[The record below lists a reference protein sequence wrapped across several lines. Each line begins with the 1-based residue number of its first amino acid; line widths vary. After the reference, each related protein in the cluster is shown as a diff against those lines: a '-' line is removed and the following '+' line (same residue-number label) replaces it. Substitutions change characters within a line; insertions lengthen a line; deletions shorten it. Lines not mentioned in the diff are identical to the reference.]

1 MKINVKIS
9 IFIFLIISLLCTIVE
24 AVVGPVYSDK
34 LHVTISNVNN
44 KINKIELL
52 TVENCIP
59 SEIFKYEIVKQY
71 GYYYDDNNNEVPIWD
86 KSEIVKDKKN
96 DRVEYYKG
104 KYVYGS
110 EEEVRLYQIIDY
122 DKSKYILVNSVQ
134 KGSYIRND
142 GISYEVYYDSNKNP
156 FTLYKIESTNE
167 IENYK
172 INNGKFELLLKDLIK
187 YGKQREY
194 QNGTYM
200 PNLYLRFYKD
210 NMEYK
215 DIALGNNSIIKTGTT
230 ADISIVSKEIDYQTG
245 EFLQIED
252 NSKFDYLKSVNKIVW
267 ICITILLIITI
278 LSIARKIRKERS
290 L

>member
-1 MKINVKIS
+1 MKIKLKIM
-9 IFIFLIISLLCTIVE
+9 IFLFLIISLLCTTVK
-24 AVVGPVYSDK
+24 AVIGPVYSDK
-34 LHVTISNVNN
+34 LHVTISNIND
-44 KINKIELL
+44 KIKKIELL

-59 SEIFKYEIVKQY
+59 SKIFEYEIVKQY
-71 GYYYDDNNNEVPIWD
+71 GYYYDENNEIPIWD
-86 KSEIVKDKKN
+86 KSEIVKDKED

-104 KYVYGS
+104 KYAYSS
-110 EEEVRLYQIIDY
+110 EEEVRLYQVKDY
-122 DKSKYILVNSVQ
+122 DKSKYILINSIQ

-142 GISYEVYYDSNKNP
+142 GINYEVYYDSNKNL
-156 FTLYKIESTNE
+156 FTLYRIESTNE

-187 YGKQREY
+187 YGKQREN

-230 ADISIVSKEIDYQTG
+230 ADILIVSKEIDYQTG
-245 EFLQIED
+245 KFLHIED
-252 NSKFDYLKSVNKIVW
+252 SSKFDYLKSVNRIVW
-267 ICITILLIITI
+267 ICITILFIIAI
-278 LSIARKIRKERS
+278 LSIARKIRKKRS
-290 L
+290 I